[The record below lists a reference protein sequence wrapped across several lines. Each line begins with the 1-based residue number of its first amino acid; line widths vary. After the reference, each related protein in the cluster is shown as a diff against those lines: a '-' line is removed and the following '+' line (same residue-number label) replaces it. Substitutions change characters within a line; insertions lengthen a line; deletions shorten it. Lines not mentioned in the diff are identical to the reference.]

1 MQRKTPSCVVI
12 SQGYEES
19 DALRKLSTL
28 AILFA
33 ATAFLAGARLPPQG
47 PMPEPRPDAGQ
58 ATNPTSPSSEKVEP
72 PAPEEV
78 PAPQP
83 KPDVPDVKDPEAPAS
98 SQPPP
103 PQAAPSKPGSA
114 EPMQGP
120 PRPPGSPESSQPPTE
135 EGKPPGEQTLEEQH
149 LTIEPESDA
158 EHAECTAALQS
169 LGVVFKDTA
178 RIDDGNGCGIDKPII
193 VSEALPG
200 IRLKPE
206 ATIRCPAALALA
218 RWMKDSVIP
227 AASAALPEQG
237 RITTV
242 NQATSYMCRLRNGA
256 GTGKISEHARGNAID
271 IASFHFEKG
280 EDVAVRSRREDPTL
294 TGAFQRT
301 VSAAGCL
308 YFTTVLDPE
317 SDAAHETH
325 FHLDII
331 ERKGGYRYCH

>member
-1 MQRKTPSCVVI
+1 MT
-12 SQGYEES
+12 ES
-19 DALRKLSTL
+19 DALRKLSIL
-28 AILFA
+28 AILA
-33 ATAFLAGARLPPQG
+33 ATAFLAGARLPPHG
-47 PMPEPRPDAGQ
+47 PLPQARPDAGDMT
-58 ATNPTSPSSEKVEP
+58 APAPIPEKTEP
-72 PAPEEV
+72 PALSDV

-83 KPDVPDVKDPEAPAS
+83 KPDVPKPDVKGEPEAPPPD
-98 SQPPP
+98 QPSAPP
-103 PQAAPSKPGSA
+103 TEPEKPEPAKPEQSKPEPA

-120 PRPPGSPESSQPPTE
+120 PLPPGGLKSPQTPGE
-135 EGKPPGEQTLEEQH
+135 EEKPPAEQTLEEQH

-158 EHAECTAALQS
+158 DHTECTAALQA
-169 LGVVFKDTA
+169 LGVVFKDTP
-178 RIDDGNGCGIDKPII
+178 RIDDDNGCGIDKPII
-193 VSEALPG
+193 VSEPLPG
-200 IRLKPE
+200 IKLKPE
-206 ATIRCPAALALA
+206 ATIRCPTALALA
-218 RWMKDSVIP
+218 RWMKESVIP

-237 RITTV
+237 RITSV
-242 NQATSYMCRLRNGA
+242 NQATAYMCRLRNGA

-325 FHLDII
+325 FHLDVI

>member
-1 MQRKTPSCVVI
+1 M
-12 SQGYEES
+12 
-19 DALRKLSTL
+19 RKLSIL
-28 AILFA
+28 AILIA

-47 PMPEPRPDAGQ
+47 PLPQPRPDAGE
-58 ATNPTSPSSEKVEP
+58 TSSPTSVPPAEAEP

-83 KPDVPDVKDPEAPAS
+83 KPDVKAPEAP
-98 SQPPP
+98 SQPSTPGAEP
-103 PQAAPSKPGSA
+103 AQPAPA

-120 PRPPGSPESSQPPTE
+120 PLPPGKLESPQTPTE
-135 EGKPPGEQTLEEQH
+135 ENKPPAEQTLEEQH
-149 LTIEPESDA
+149 LTIEPESDT
-158 EHAECTAALQS
+158 EHAECTAALRA
-169 LGVVFKDTA
+169 LGVVFKETP

-200 IRLKPE
+200 ISLKPE
-206 ATIRCPAALALA
+206 ATLRCPAALALA

-227 AASAALPEQG
+227 TASAALPEQG

-242 NQATSYMCRLRNGA
+242 NQATAYMCRLRNGA

-325 FHLDII
+325 FHLDVI
-331 ERKGGYRYCH
+331 ERKGNYRYCH

>member
-1 MQRKTPSCVVI
+1 MT
-12 SQGYEES
+12 ET
-19 DALRKLSTL
+19 DALRKLSIL
-28 AILFA
+28 AILLAA
-33 ATAFLAGARLPPQG
+33 ATFLGGARLPPHG
-47 PMPEPRPDAGQ
+47 PLPQPRPDTGD
-58 ATNPTSPSSEKVEP
+58 TTSPAPLPDKAEP
-72 PAPEEV
+72 PAPDDV

-83 KPDVPDVKDPEAPAS
+83 KPDVKEPETREPDQPLAPQTEPGKPEPAKPAP
-98 SQPPP
+98 
-103 PQAAPSKPGSA
+103 A

-120 PRPPGSPESSQPPTE
+120 PLPPGKGPQTPEE
-135 EGKPPGEQTLEEQH
+135 DNKPPAEQTLEEQH
-149 LTIEPESDA
+149 LTIEPENDA
-158 EHAECTAALQS
+158 EHAECTAALKA
-169 LGVVFKDTA
+169 LGVVFKDA
-178 RIDDGNGCGIDKPII
+178 PRIDDGNGCGIDKPII

-200 IRLKPE
+200 ITLKPE
-206 ATIRCPAALALA
+206 ATIRCRAALALA
-218 RWMKDSVIP
+218 RWMKESVIP
-227 AASAALPEQG
+227 AASAALPEQ
-237 RITTV
+237 RRLTTV

-325 FHLDII
+325 FHLDVI
-331 ERKGGYRYCH
+331 ERKGSYRYCH

>member
-1 MQRKTPSCVVI
+1 MQRKTLSCVV
-12 SQGYEES
+12 SSHEYEEL

-28 AILFA
+28 AILLA

-47 PMPEPRPDAGQ
+47 PLPQPRPDA
-58 ATNPTSPSSEKVEP
+58 APVTSPDAPSSKEAEP
-72 PAPEEV
+72 SAPEEV

-83 KPDVPDVKDPEAPAS
+83 KPDVKEPEAPAA
-98 SQPPP
+98 SQTPA
-103 PQAAPSKPGSA
+103 PQAAPAKPEPA

-120 PRPPGSPESSQPPTE
+120 PLPPGTAESPQTP
-135 EGKPPGEQTLEEQH
+135 KPPAEQTLEEQH

-158 EHAECTAALQS
+158 EHAECTAALQA
-169 LGVVFKDTA
+169 LGVVFKEA
-178 RIDDGNGCGIDKPII
+178 PRIDDGNGCGIDKPII

-200 IRLKPE
+200 IALKPE
-206 ATIRCPAALALA
+206 ATMRCPAALALA
-218 RWMKDSVIP
+218 RWMKESVIP

-280 EDVAVRSRREDPTL
+280 EDVAVRSRREDSTL

-325 FHLDII
+325 FHLDVI

>member
-1 MQRKTPSCVVI
+1 MTEP
-12 SQGYEES
+12 
-19 DALRKLSTL
+19 DALRKLSIL
-28 AILFA
+28 AILLA
-33 ATAFLAGARLPPQG
+33 ATAILAGARLPLHG
-47 PMPEPRPDAGQ
+47 PLPRAKPEPAE
-58 ATNPTSPSSEKVEP
+58 TTSPAPLPDKAEP
-72 PAPEEV
+72 PAPEDV

-83 KPDVPDVKDPEAPAS
+83 KPDAKEPEAPA
-98 SQPPP
+98 QDRPPA
-103 PQAAPSKPGSA
+103 PQSEPGKSEPSKPA
-114 EPMQGP
+114 PTEPMQGP
-120 PRPPGSPESSQPPTE
+120 PLPPAGLKSPQTPE
-135 EGKPPGEQTLEEQH
+135 EEKPPAEQTLEEQH

-158 EHAECTAALQS
+158 EHAECTAALQA
-169 LGVVFKDTA
+169 LGVLFKETP

-200 IRLKPE
+200 IKLKPE
-206 ATIRCPAALALA
+206 ATIRCPTALALA
-218 RWMKDSVIP
+218 RWMKESVVP

-237 RITTV
+237 RITTI

-256 GTGKISEHARGNAID
+256 ETGKISEHARGNAID

-280 EDVAVRSRREDPTL
+280 EDVAVRSRREDSTL

-325 FHLDII
+325 FHLDVI

>member
-1 MQRKTPSCVVI
+1 
-12 SQGYEES
+12 
-19 DALRKLSTL
+19 LRKLSIL
-28 AILFA
+28 AILIA

-47 PMPEPRPDAGQ
+47 PLPQPRPDAGE
-58 ATNPTSPSSEKVEP
+58 TSSPTSVPPAEAEP

-83 KPDVPDVKDPEAPAS
+83 KPDVKAPEAP
-98 SQPPP
+98 SQPSTPGAEP
-103 PQAAPSKPGSA
+103 AQPAPA

-120 PRPPGSPESSQPPTE
+120 PLPPGKLESPQTPTE
-135 EGKPPGEQTLEEQH
+135 ENKPPAEQTLEEQH
-149 LTIEPESDA
+149 LTIEPESDT
-158 EHAECTAALQS
+158 EHAECTAALRA
-169 LGVVFKDTA
+169 LGVVFKETP
-178 RIDDGNGCGIDKPII
+178 RIDDGNGCGIDKPVI

-200 IRLKPE
+200 ISLKPE
-206 ATIRCPAALALA
+206 ATLRCPAALALA

-227 AASAALPEQG
+227 TASAALPEQG

-242 NQATSYMCRLRNGA
+242 NQATAYMCRLRNGA

-325 FHLDII
+325 FHLDVI

>member
-1 MQRKTPSCVVI
+1 MT
-12 SQGYEES
+12 ET
-19 DALRKLSTL
+19 DALRKLSIL
-28 AILFA
+28 AILLAA
-33 ATAFLAGARLPPQG
+33 ATFLGGARLPPHG
-47 PMPEPRPDAGQ
+47 PLPQPRPDTGD
-58 ATNPTSPSSEKVEP
+58 TTSPAPLPDKAEP
-72 PAPEEV
+72 PAPDDV

-83 KPDVPDVKDPEAPAS
+83 KPDVKEPETREPDQPLAPQTEPGKPEPAKPAP
-98 SQPPP
+98 
-103 PQAAPSKPGSA
+103 A

-120 PRPPGSPESSQPPTE
+120 PLPPGKGPQTPEE
-135 EGKPPGEQTLEEQH
+135 DNKPPAEQTLEEQH
-149 LTIEPESDA
+149 LTIEPENDA
-158 EHAECTAALQS
+158 EHAECTAALKA
-169 LGVVFKDTA
+169 LGVVFKDA
-178 RIDDGNGCGIDKPII
+178 PRIDDGNGCGIDKPII

-200 IRLKPE
+200 ITLKPE

-218 RWMKDSVIP
+218 RWMKESVIP
-227 AASAALPEQG
+227 AASAALPEQ
-237 RITTV
+237 RRLTTV

-280 EDVAVRSRREDPTL
+280 EDVAVRSRREDSTL

-325 FHLDII
+325 FHLDVI